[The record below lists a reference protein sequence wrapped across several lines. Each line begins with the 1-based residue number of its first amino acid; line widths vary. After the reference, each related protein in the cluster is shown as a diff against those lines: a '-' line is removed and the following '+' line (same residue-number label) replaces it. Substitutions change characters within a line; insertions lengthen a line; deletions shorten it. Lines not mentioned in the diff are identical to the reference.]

1 MVPEMTAMG
10 TSIIGKFPLHR
21 SIHDRQTLAQ
31 LPVGYLA
38 TPRGDRFA
46 AVVNRFTP
54 PPMPMA

>member
-21 SIHDRQTLAQ
+21 STHDRQTLAQ
-31 LPVGYLA
+31 LSVGYLA

-54 PPMPMA
+54 PCLM